1 MTQYLNFSNKRGN
14 SSIKHSF
21 GLVLNKIETV
31 FFSFLCVICLIVSR
45 ANPDFSKDV
54 SEVFVDVSLPIAKL
68 SSFPFN
74 ATFNLLN
81 GFYDLVA
88 AKNENEKLKKDIEE
102 MRSFYIQSLGIHE
115 ENKELRKMLNFISA
129 KTANF
134 KVVRVIGRSRP
145 LFNQKIFIDAGSN
158 LELKVG
164 EVIIGKKG
172 IIGRVVEVF
181 DDKAQV
187 ILLNDATSR
196 IPVIASQSRDRAILS
211 GDGSGLM
218 EMLYLPKSHGIKVG
232 EMIFTSGDGDTLPPG
247 LLAGVVRKV
256 ADESVLVEMV
266 EDANNADLVTVVSY

>member
-134 KVVRVIGRSRP
+134 KVVRVIGRSR
-145 LFNQKIFIDAGSN
+145 Q
-158 LELKVG
+158 
-164 EVIIGKKG
+164 
-172 IIGRVVEVF
+172 
-181 DDKAQV
+181 
-187 ILLNDATSR
+187 
-196 IPVIASQSRDRAILS
+196 
-211 GDGSGLM
+211 
-218 EMLYLPKSHGIKVG
+218 
-232 EMIFTSGDGDTLPPG
+232 
-247 LLAGVVRKV
+247 LLAH
-256 ADESVLVEMV
+256 D
-266 EDANNADLVTVVSY
+266 